1 MQMDSADAVRVFQ
14 SVERKL
20 IPVQREV
27 VARLV
32 PTGDKVRIPAGV
44 FVTLTQTL
52 GGTYTVIFNGNMAR
66 IDGEN
71 ADAIGFEAEHLTF
84 DEPQDDSIVED
95 HVWQTLRTVF
105 DPEIPVNVV
114 DLGLI
119 YQVEI
124 VEHSVNVKMTLTSP
138 ACGMGPVL
146 VQDIE
151 ERLARVPN
159 VDKVTVDIVF
169 EPPWSREHMSEEAQ
183 INLGLF

>member
-1 MQMDSADAVRVFQ
+1 MPMDSVAAARVFQ

-27 VARLV
+27 AARLV
-32 PTGDKVRIPAGV
+32 PTGDKIRIPAGV

-52 GGTYTVIFNGNMAR
+52 GGSYTVIFNGNMAR

-71 ADAIGFEAEHLTF
+71 ADAIGFEPEHLTF
-84 DEPQDDSIVED
+84 EEPQDDSISED
-95 HVWQTLRTVF
+95 QIWQTLGTVF

-114 DLGLI
+114 ELGLI
-119 YQVEI
+119 YEVKI
-124 VEHSVNVKMTLTSP
+124 VKRAVNVKMTLTSP

-159 VDKVTVDIVF
+159 VDQVTVDIVF